1 MKKMLKFLTAWPIHR
16 LEFKEY
22 WMSEI
27 NNIKSLGQSELA
39 TSRNATARDN
49 QKTVNAEGTSALANR
64 SDTVSLTNA
73 AVQIQSLQ
81 QVIADVPVVDSER
94 VASLKAAIADGSYS
108 VNADELAQNLLS
120 SESLFR

>member
-1 MKKMLKFLTAWPIHR
+1 MKKMLKFLTAWPIYR

-73 AVQIQSLQ
+73 AAQIQSLQ

>member
-1 MKKMLKFLTAWPIHR
+1 
-16 LEFKEY
+16 
-22 WMSEI
+22 MSEI

-73 AVQIQSLQ
+73 AAQIQSLQ
-81 QVIADVPVVDSER
+81 QVIAGVPVVDSER
-94 VASLKAAIADGSYS
+94 FANLKAAIADGSYS